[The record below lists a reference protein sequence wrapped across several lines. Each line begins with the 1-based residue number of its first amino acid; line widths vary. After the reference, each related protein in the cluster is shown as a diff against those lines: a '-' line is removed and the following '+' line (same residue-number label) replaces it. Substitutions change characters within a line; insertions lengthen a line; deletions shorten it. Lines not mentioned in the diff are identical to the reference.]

1 MLSIGLANGRIVDYD
16 LTKMDKIRTANLH
29 RNNRVTAISSRGR
42 HLVSSGQNGFTIVYD
57 YAKQEVER
65 EMELGEANIGSPT
78 DLMVMEN
85 E

>member
-1 MLSIGLANGRIVDYD
+1 M
-16 LTKMDKIRTANLH
+16 
-29 RNNRVTAISSRGR
+29 
-42 HLVSSGQNGFTIVYD
+42 SSGQNGFTIVYD